1 MAQSKRKAG
10 DRMMK
15 LNKQQEL
22 MLKKLDACLEITS
35 TPFLDDSEHFSYLV
49 NHILAKL
56 EGASSVNLT
65 SLTDEVDEIVEED
78 MEC

>member
-1 MAQSKRKAG
+1 ME
-10 DRMMK
+10 
-15 LNKQQEL
+15 LNKTQEL

-49 NHILAKL
+49 NNVLAKL
-56 EGASSVNLT
+56 GDISFTDLTQLKDKVN
-65 SLTDEVDEIVEED
+65 EIVQED

>member
-10 DRMMK
+10 DRMMT
-15 LNKQQEL
+15 KQQEL

>member
-1 MAQSKRKAG
+1 
-10 DRMMK
+10 MK

-35 TPFLDDSEHFSYLV
+35 TPFLDNSEHFSYLV

>member
-1 MAQSKRKAG
+1 MPILK
-10 DRMMK
+10 MK

-22 MLKKLDACLEITS
+22 MLKKLDACLEIMS

-65 SLTDEVDEIVEED
+65 FLTDEVDEIVEED

>member
-1 MAQSKRKAG
+1 
-10 DRMMK
+10 MK

-22 MLKKLDACLEITS
+22 MLKKLDACLEITP

>member
-1 MAQSKRKAG
+1 
-10 DRMMK
+10 MK

-65 SLTDEVDEIVEED
+65 SLIDEVDEIVEED

>member
-1 MAQSKRKAG
+1 MT
-10 DRMMK
+10 
-15 LNKQQEL
+15 KQQEL

>member
-1 MAQSKRKAG
+1 
-10 DRMMK
+10 MK

>member
-1 MAQSKRKAG
+1 
-10 DRMMK
+10 MMT
-15 LNKQQEL
+15 KQQEL

-35 TPFLDDSEHFSYLV
+35 TPFVDDSEYFSFFV

-56 EGASSVNLT
+56 GDISFTDLT
-65 SLTDEVDEIVEED
+65 QLKDEVNEIVQED